1 MFYDALEKRDQPV
14 FWAQLLRFTWLAFAY
29 IVIAVY
35 RFYLTQ
41 LLEMRWRAWMTA
53 HYLQRWLAGQ
63 AFYRMELARFSG
75 NGATPDNPDQRIQ
88 EDLNLFT
95 TYSVSL
101 SMGLL
106 NAVVT
111 LASFVGILWA
121 LSGGFAFTVGGSSY
135 EIAGFMV
142 WAALAYCVVG
152 TIITHYIG
160 RPQIDLNF
168 QQQRYEADF
177 RHHMVRVREYSEA
190 IALDKG
196 EQVER
201 QHLDRR
207 FGSVL
212 ANYLRLIKAQK
223 NLTWFTNFFGQ
234 AAVVFPFIV
243 AAPRF
248 FAGAIQL
255 GELMQ
260 IASAFSQVQDSL
272 SWFVDNYSS
281 LAAWRAT
288 TDRLTSF
295 EESVAAQAQAPAAA
309 RSLEGAGG
317 LSAQELSLALPNGA
331 LLLAGLSIQV
341 PPGDSVL
348 VKGPS
353 GSGKSTL
360 FRAFAGI
367 WPFAR
372 GKVRDPGGH
381 HVHPAEPLLPGR
393 QPAQCPG
400 LSRARQPLQRRGPAP
415 GIGRSLAAATGI
427 APGREDAWS
436 QKLSGGERQRLALAR
451 VFLKQPAWVLADEAT
466 SALDAPAE
474 KTIYERLMAHGA
486 AQRRGLGVDRRTG
499 RRWKHSTGGAG
510 SCTGFPR
517 AAGRVRA
524 ARGVSWLSSR
534 ARCLHPASSLP
545 EPRPAAAARFPARD
559 PERRGA
565 DHDAADQRG
574 AAGHIGEDQPAQQ
587 RRPHQVEELD
597 RLGRRDVGHGERAG
611 QAVVA
616 QAAQDAADEKGKP
629 LRPVG
634 VCHASKASGRLN
646 TITVID
652 CQTTITA
659 GRS

>member
-1 MFYDALEKRDQPV
+1 MKFRDKLAAAGATSRKVWALTTPYFSSDQKWKARALLTAIVLLNLSAVYMLVQINEWNRLFYDALEKRDQPV
-14 FWAQLLRFTWLAFAY
+14 FWAQLLRFTYLAFAY
-29 IVIAVY
+29 IIIAVY

-41 LLEMRWRAWMTA
+41 LLEMRWRAWMTQ
-53 HYLQRWLAGQ
+53 HYLQRWLSGQ

-75 NGATPDNPDQRIQ
+75 SNDTPDNPDQRIQ

-106 NAVVT
+106 NAAVT
-111 LASFVGILWA
+111 LASFVGILWS
-121 LSGGFAFTVGGSSY
+121 LSGGFSFSAAGQTY

-142 WAALAYCVVG
+142 WAAIAYCLVG
-152 TIITHYIG
+152 TAITHYIG
-160 RPQIDLNF
+160 RPQIALNF

-201 QHLDRR
+201 QHLDQR
-207 FGSVL
+207 FLSVL

-223 NLTWFTNFFGQ
+223 NLIWFTNFFGQ

-248 FAGAIQL
+248 FSGAIQL

-260 IASAFSQVQDSL
+260 ISSAFSQVQNSL
-272 SWFVDNYSS
+272 SWFVDNYSA

-295 EESVAAQAQAPAAA
+295 EESVASQDKALRPEVTQGSNELVAHD
-309 RSLEGAGG
+309 
-317 LSAQELSLALPNGA
+317 LSLALPNGA
-331 LLLAGLSIQV
+331 LLLSGLSLKV
-341 PPGDSVL
+341 APGESIL

-372 GKVRDPGGH
+372 GRVEVPADTMCIPQNPYFPDGRLRDALAYPE
-381 HVHPAEPLLPGR
+381 PASRYGDEALREALREALLP
-393 QPAQCPG
+393 Q
-400 LSRARQPLQRRGPAP
+400 
-415 GIGRSLAAATGI
+415 LAA
-427 APGREDAWS
+427 RLDDHDAWT

-466 SALDAPAE
+466 SALDAQAE
-474 KTIYERLMAHGA
+474 HTLYERLAAMIKRKQGALVSIAHRPA
-486 AQRRGLGVDRRTG
+486 LEAFHQRRWDLR
-499 RRWKHSTGGAG
+499 K
-510 SCTGFPR
+510 
-517 AAGRVRA
+517 
-524 ARGVSWLSSR
+524 
-534 ARCLHPASSLP
+534 LP
-545 EPRPAAAARFPARD
+545 EGDAAAY
-559 PERRGA
+559 
-565 DHDAADQRG
+565 QL
-574 AAGHIGEDQPAQQ
+574 QQ
-587 RRPHQVEELD
+587 
-597 RLGRRDVGHGERAG
+597 A
-611 QAVVA
+611 
-616 QAAQDAADEKGKP
+616 
-629 LRPVG
+629 
-634 VCHASKASGRLN
+634 
-646 TITVID
+646 
-652 CQTTITA
+652 
-659 GRS
+659 